1 MKGRNY
7 LILTFKKQEFY
18 FNVLMRDEKE
28 ERDGDEQIF
37 ITFLFILMFIVQ
49 GHGACFCYNFFIF
62 YSAKSKISLRSNHV
76 Q

>member
-7 LILTFKKQEFY
+7 MILTFKKQEFY

-37 ITFLFILMFIVQ
+37 ITFFILMFIVQ
-49 GHGACFCYNFFIF
+49 GHGACFCYNLFIF
-62 YSAKSKISLRSNHV
+62 YITKSKIYLRSNHV